1 MELLHL
7 IICGLI
13 FVIFLL
19 SGAIYDLFN
28 ANKELTYITEACF
41 ENEQRLANKL
51 DNTYKALMNSNIW
64 LKKFNS
70 DGSLS
75 IITQQNDKIL
85 KNNQPEN
92 LKF

>member
-19 SGAIYDLFN
+19 SGAIYYLFN
-28 ANKELTYITEACF
+28 ANKELTDITETCF

-51 DNTYKALMNSNIW
+51 DNTYKALTNSNIW
-64 LKKFNS
+64 LEKLNG
-70 DGSLS
+70 DGSLGV
-75 IITQQNDKIL
+75 IVKQNNSIL
-85 KNNQPEN
+85 KNNQPEQ
-92 LKF
+92 LEY

>member
-28 ANKELTYITEACF
+28 ANKELTDITETCF

-51 DNTYKALMNSNIW
+51 DNTYKALTNSNIW
-64 LKKFNS
+64 LEKLNN

-75 IITQQNDKIL
+75 IIVKQNKSIL
-85 KNNQPEN
+85 NNNQPEN